1 MIGVSGATE
10 RYATAVAALPL
21 RARAVEDARG
31 AVVIVDGSPGWAQR
45 SLTALEH
52 GAAALIVAH
61 PVAAGEQE
69 IAALAATATASPIVL
84 DRPWLRADVVE
95 DAAVHDAAR
104 HVTADVVAVP
114 AELTALVREA
124 IGWLRVLAGGDLEL
138 RAAAAL
144 PHGLLAL
151 LEDPV
156 SGRAA
161 TVTASAL
168 IGRGG
173 ARLRAHAVG
182 ETRVEVDLD
191 AATDARSVCTA
202 TSDGLL
208 QHPRRRES
216 GERLALRRVIDALSD
231 GALPAD
237 LRAFAHDSALAVRVH
252 AAG

>member
-21 RARAVEDARG
+21 RASAVDDARG
-31 AVVIVDGSPGWAQR
+31 AVMIIDGSPGWARR
-45 SLTALEH
+45 SLTALED
-52 GAAALIVAH
+52 GAVALIVSH
-61 PVAAGEQE
+61 PAAAAEDE
-69 IAALAATATASPIVL
+69 IAALSATASPIVL
-84 DRPWLRADVVE
+84 DRPWLRADVVG
-95 DAAVHDAAR
+95 DAAAREAAR
-104 HVTADVVAVP
+104 HVTADVVGVP
-114 AELTALVREA
+114 AELSALVREA
-124 IGWLRVLAGGDLEL
+124 IGWLRVLADGDLEL

-151 LEDPV
+151 LEEPV

-191 AATDARSVCTA
+191 AATDTRSVCA
-202 TSDGLL
+202 VTSAGQL

-216 GERLALRRVIDALSD
+216 GERLALRRVIAALAD
-231 GALPAD
+231 GTRPAD
-237 LRAFAHDSALAVRVH
+237 LRAFAHDSALAARVL